1 MGRGVLAL
9 PSRWRSPLRSLQAR
23 AARWL
28 ASASYGRKWLVL
40 GVVIGVTAGLGAVV
54 FYEALRATT
63 HLFLGV
69 IAGYTVPTPV
79 GEGGRV
85 ASAHFTRP
93 WAIPLVACLG
103 ALAGAVLVFEIAP
116 EAEGHGTDAAISAV
130 HHNPRG
136 IRLRT
141 VAVKIVASALTIGT
155 GGSGGRE
162 GPTGQIVS
170 VQVIPQCF

>member
-1 MGRGVLAL
+1 MTNGTLTLR
-9 PSRWRSPLRSLQAR
+9 SRWQAAKRSLQAR

-54 FYEALRATT
+54 FYEALRAAT

-79 GEGGRV
+79 GEGGRA

-103 ALAGAVLVFEIAP
+103 ALAGAILVFEIAP